1 MSQGMIGANPDELR
15 ALAAAFDAKAE
26 LCDGA
31 GRTVRAEVEGVQWFG
46 ADADRFRAEVAEV
59 LAAAIAMLAE
69 ELSFRAE
76 GLDAQAA
83 EQDAASAARGGSG
96 GAPAAPLAPA
106 PAPFAG
112 GLAMD
117 ISSIFH
123 DVFFPDPVEQRPR
136 AEPLPL
142 DQRPDLADIQER
154 YQVKEDVMVTV
165 TVDDRE
171 QQLPL
176 SEAIDLA
183 KQKALG
189 NEGRI
194 REIKALA
201 DEIGRGEG
209 ETDGHGDALRHTYLN
224 ALLASELGQQ
234 TAYDMGTSHEQKTD
248 NEARAEAM
256 DLYNNEVGRAIA
268 AAHPNASREELRGLV
283 EQAARNG
290 ELIVVGPDGN
300 LAWSDQV
307 APGQTGSTYDQPQD
321 DPAGTNPGT
330 VGEGRP
336 GPNPYAL

>member
-1 MSQGMIGANPDELR
+1 
-15 ALAAAFDAKAE
+15 
-26 LCDGA
+26 
-31 GRTVRAEVEGVQWFG
+31 
-46 ADADRFRAEVAEV
+46 
-59 LAAAIAMLAE
+59 
-69 ELSFRAE
+69 
-76 GLDAQAA
+76 
-83 EQDAASAARGGSG
+83 
-96 GAPAAPLAPA
+96 
-106 PAPFAG
+106 
-112 GLAMD
+112 MD
-117 ISSIFH
+117 ISSIIQ
-123 DVFFPDPVEQRPR
+123 DAFFPDPVEQRPR